1 MTHDAIDK
9 RSLAFDA
16 LIAGKVERDP
26 ALIDI
31 ARENVE
37 RWLTSCSP
45 AARPALLEWKKI
57 LAPDR
62 EVKKRV
68 LRILEGGDGRSRWL
82 RQSSPFA
89 GPRIITPAERQTIV
103 VGHKR

>member
-26 ALIDI
+26 GLIDI

-37 RWLTSCSP
+37 RWLTSCSS

-68 LRILEGGDGRSRWL
+68 LRILEGEDGRSRWL